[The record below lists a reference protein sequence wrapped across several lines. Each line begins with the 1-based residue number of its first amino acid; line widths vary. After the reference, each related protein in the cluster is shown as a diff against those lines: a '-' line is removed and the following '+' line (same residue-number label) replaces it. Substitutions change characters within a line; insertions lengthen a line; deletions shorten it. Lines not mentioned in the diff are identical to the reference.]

1 MDRRAWLKLGGGAA
15 VVAAMPARA
24 QDSRVTRIVVPYVAG
39 GQTDLMAR
47 AMVPLL
53 TKELDRTVIV
63 ENRPGAAALIG
74 TQAVRSAPPDGN
86 TLLFHNS
93 GFVALPMLSKA
104 PTYDVAKDFVAVAR
118 TGIGPNFMMA
128 NGNVPA
134 RTVPEFIAWAKAQP
148 QGVMAA
154 NSGIGSA
161 GHLTAQLFA
170 KRTGINVTHVPYK
183 GSAETANAVL
193 SGEVHFQMTSPTEAL
208 TQHARAGRVR
218 FLGVATKERTMLAP
232 EVPTLAETVPGFVVA
247 GWFGLL
253 APGATPPDQVR
264 RLSAAIGKAMA
275 DKEVRDRYLSLYM
288 EPAFLAA
295 GAFQADIDESIT
307 FWKTVIS
314 ELNLQPT

>member
-15 VVAAMPARA
+15 VGAAMPARA

-193 SGEVHFQMTSPTEAL
+193 AGEVHFQMTSPTEAL
-208 TQHARAGRVR
+208 IQHARAGRVR
-218 FLGVATKERTMLAP
+218 FLGVATKERTTLSP
-232 EVPTLAETVPGFVVA
+232 EVPPIAETVPDFVVA

-253 APGATPPDQVR
+253 APGATLPDQVR
-264 RLSAAIGKAMA
+264 RLSAAIGKTMA